1 MAGMILEN
9 KFERY
14 RGNERADR
22 QIEEVLAAHERA
34 VVSGETAER
43 DAAILILPY
52 FIPCQKRL
60 SETGIAF
67 VIFPSNRG
75 GYCIQPQKREYS
87 LHYKCSFPE
96 CWLGLEKEELAE
108 ASGLE
113 SAVFC
118 HKGGFLM
125 TVGELSDAVEA
136 CRISLDSF
144 KEEKALVN
152 VGGGETAD
160 ELLRE
165 LPGMAEAQI
174 YHMPLPE
181 LPELEQDGSYGEVA
195 MEKADWKLRNK
206 DYVKQILQCRPEA
219 VYVEGD
225 VFAAYPV
232 VHLLRKKH
240 VPVLA
245 MAERGGKRILVRIPS
260 GS

>member
-1 MAGMILEN
+1 MA
-9 KFERY
+9 
-14 RGNERADR
+14 
-22 QIEEVLAAHERA
+22 Q
-34 VVSGETAER
+34 S
-43 DAAILILPY
+43 ILIVDDEKEIVSMLYCY
-52 FIPCQKRL
+52 FSKLGYTVYTATAGNAALKEVEKKPDIIL
-60 SETGIAF
+60 LAF

-152 VGGGETAD
+152 VGGGDAAD

-195 MEKADWKLRNK
+195 MEKADWKLRNR
-206 DYVKQILQCRPEA
+206 DYVKQILQYRPEA

-225 VFAAYPV
+225 VFSAYPV

-245 MAERGGKRILVRIPS
+245 MAERGGERILVRIPS

>member
-1 MAGMILEN
+1 M
-9 KFERY
+9 
-14 RGNERADR
+14 
-22 QIEEVLAAHERA
+22 
-34 VVSGETAER
+34 
-43 DAAILILPY
+43 
-52 FIPCQKRL
+52 
-60 SETGIAF
+60 
-67 VIFPSNRG
+67 
-75 GYCIQPQKREYS
+75 
-87 LHYKCSFPE
+87 
-96 CWLGLEKEELAE
+96 
-108 ASGLE
+108 
-113 SAVFC
+113 
-118 HKGGFLM
+118 
-125 TVGELSDAVEA
+125 EA

-181 LPELEQDGSYGEVA
+181 LPELEQDGSYSEVA

-232 VHLLRKKH
+232 VHLLRKSTCRCLPWRSAVGSGFSCGFRP
-240 VPVLA
+240 VPRWDL
-245 MAERGGKRILVRIPS
+245 
-260 GS
+260 